1 MRHGRSF
8 RFACAVALFALLHA
22 APGAAQSIGNARSIT
37 NQVDGILRGATRS
50 LAVGS
55 SVFSNEVVHTGD
67 AASAQLVFLD
77 STNLSVGPR
86 SSVTLDRFVYN
97 PDRNTGRVV
106 VRASRGVFRFVTGT
120 QPSRDY
126 TVETPVA
133 TIGVRGTVFDLLVR
147 ADRTVVLLVEGA
159 VVVTAH
165 GGRTVSLTVPGTAV
179 TVYAGGRIDGPK
191 PWNGPII
198 DTASNAPFPYF
209 GGAPTLL
216 AGPGAPV
223 GRGRIQPFLA
233 IEGGVRASTTT
244 FDVVPPF
251 DVDSTIGVVGLNGGF
266 LYMPTGTNLLVGPRV
281 GVLLGFGSGSI
292 TDPPASPGFTYKV
305 EMPWTAFYE
314 AVAGADLGP
323 ALFSRNARILGS
335 IGGATT
341 HTKVTGTAGAFSVE
355 SSTTTTGLT
364 ASIGMDFEVS
374 PSLFLGGQFRY
385 INAPTGTVSIPGPVP
400 ISSNSYIG
408 TITLTKMFP
417 Q

>member
-1 MRHGRSF
+1 LF
-8 RFACAVALFALLHA
+8 VAVVALLHA
-22 APGAAQSIGNARSIT
+22 APGSAQSIGSARSVA

-55 SVFSNEVVHTGD
+55 DVFSNEVVRTGD

-86 SSVTLDRFVYN
+86 SAVTLDRFVYN

-106 VRASRGVFRFVTGT
+106 VRASRGIFRFVTGS

-133 TIGVRGTVFDLLVR
+133 TIGVRGTIFDLLVR
-147 ADRTVVLLVEGA
+147 AGRTVVVLVEGA
-159 VVVTAH
+159 VVVSAH
-165 GGRTVSLTVPGTAV
+165 GGPTVTLTVPGTAV
-179 TVYAGGRIDGPK
+179 TVYAGGRVDGPR
-191 PWNGPII
+191 PFNGPIF
-198 DTASNAPFPYF
+198 DTASNATFPYF
-209 GGAPTLL
+209 GGVPTML

-223 GRGRIQPFLA
+223 GRGRIQPFVG
-233 IEGGVRASTTT
+233 IEGGMRASTTR
-244 FDVVPPF
+244 FDVDPPF
-251 DVDSTIGVVGLNGGF
+251 DVDSTIGVVGVNGGF
-266 LYMPTGTNLLVGPRV
+266 LYMPTGTNFVVGPRV

-292 TDPPASPGFTYKV
+292 TSPPASPAFTYKV

-314 AVAGADLGP
+314 AVAGANLGP
-323 ALFSRNARILGS
+323 ALFSRNTRILGS

-341 HTKVTGTAGAFSVE
+341 HTTITGTAGAFSVE

-364 ASIGMDFEVS
+364 ASLGMDVEVS
-374 PSLFLGGQFRY
+374 PALFVGGQFRY
-385 INAPTGTVSIPGPVP
+385 INAPTGTVLIPGLVP